1 MNWDDLRLFLA
12 VARSGSISSG
22 ARQLGLQH
30 STVSRRM
37 RRFEQDIGARLFD
50 KVPTGYELTAAGEH
64 LLEAAERME
73 REILS
78 VDGSLAGSDHQPSG
92 PLHVTAIDNMATTVL
107 MPMFV
112 GFSRAF
118 PEVTLHL
125 MVSNS
130 DVSLARREADVAI
143 RMTNTPPE
151 TLVGRR
157 AATVSSAVY
166 GSPSYLEA
174 LRASGEEPQWLG
186 VDCCVFHRSWT
197 RQVCGE
203 QTPQFVVDDTLLTQA
218 ALREGMGVSILPCFM
233 GDADPGLARLG
244 DPRPE
249 WDLGLWILLHPDLK
263 RTARVLAFRDYM
275 TEAIAAKQPVFAGRL
290 EPGAESHP
298 GSP

>member
-12 VARSGSISSG
+12 VARSGSLSSG

-64 LLEAAERME
+64 LLEAAARME
-73 REILS
+73 REVLA

-92 PLHVTAIDNMATTVL
+92 PLRVTAIDNMATTVL
-107 MPMFV
+107 MPMFI

-118 PEVTLHL
+118 PEVRLHL

-130 DVSLARREADVAI
+130 DLSLAQREADVAI

-151 TLVGRR
+151 TLIGRR
-157 AATVSSAVY
+157 VATVSSAVY
-166 GSPSYLEA
+166 GSPAYLEE
-174 LRASGEEPQWLG
+174 LSTSGEAPRWLG
-186 VDCCVFHRSWT
+186 VDCCVFHRTWT
-197 RQVCGE
+197 RQLCGE
-203 QTPQFVVDDTLLTQA
+203 QEHRLVVDDTLLTQA
-218 ALREGMGVSILPCFM
+218 ALREGVGLSILPCFM
-233 GDADPGLARLG
+233 GDADPGLARYS

-275 TEAIAAKQPVFAGRL
+275 TEAIAASQPVFSGTA
-290 EPGAESHP
+290 
-298 GSP
+298 